1 MTTPNP
7 LAPVKGARTTLWLY
21 TGNGDPFANP
31 LLNVGW
37 TRLAQIKDLTPGELT
52 ADSYDDSYLDDDN
65 ADWTSTSQG
74 QKTAGEASFTLA
86 WKPGEPGQQGLNTW
100 FDEGTDKTY
109 KIMFPNGTVD
119 VFTGWVSSLGKAI
132 TANEAITRTVKITN
146 KGKPHLAESAAVITS
161 VTGVTA
167 ASSSVDV
174 GIGESA
180 TVAITILPADA
191 SDASFVATSTDQN
204 IATVTIA
211 NGVLTI
217 TGVAAG
223 KISVIVMTNDG
234 LKAVVITVTIS

>member
-21 TGNGDPFANP
+21 TGNGDPYANP
-31 LLNVGW
+31 LLDVGW

-86 WKPGEPGQQGLNTW
+86 WKPGETGQQGLNTW

-119 VFTGWVSSLGKAI
+119 VFTGWVSSLGKAV

-146 KGKPHLAESAAVITS
+146 KGKPQLAESMTVITS

-167 ASSSVDV
+167 ASRAVALDV
-174 GIGESA
+174 GEST
-180 TVAITILPADA
+180 TVAITGLPADA
-191 SDASFVATSTDQN
+191 SDPSLLATSTAQD
-204 IATVTIA
+204 IATVTMV

-223 KISVIVMTNDG
+223 MADVIVMTNDG
-234 LKAVVITVTIS
+234 LKAVVITVTVS

>member
-31 LLNVGW
+31 LLNIGW

-86 WKPGEPGQQGLNTW
+86 WKPGETGQQGLIAW
-100 FDEGTDKTY
+100 FDDGTDKTY

-146 KGKPHLAESAAVITS
+146 KGKPHLAESTAVIIS

-167 ASSSVDV
+167 ASSSVEI

-180 TVAITILPADA
+180 TVAITVLPADA
-191 SDASFVATSTDQN
+191 SDASFVATSTNQN

-217 TGVAAG
+217 TGVATGTA
-223 KISVIVMTNDG
+223 SVIVMTNDG